1 MTLESNTLKVLT
13 VFGTRP
19 EAIKLAPVIWEFRKY
34 PDRVVSK
41 VCVTAQHRQMLDQVL
56 QIFQINPDY
65 DLNIMQ
71 DNQSPSYV
79 AAKVLMELERVIQR
93 EKPDWVLVQ
102 GDTTTVAAAAMAAYY
117 AGVKV
122 GHVEAGLR
130 TGDKWRPF
138 PEEINRRIVGVI
150 ADLHFAPTALARA
163 NLLREGAAPEAVV
176 VTGNPVIDALRW
188 IAAQPPSP
196 AAIELLA
203 RAGVPDGR
211 LLVLVTAH
219 RRESFGAGIL
229 AICQA
234 LAELAERFPELTIL
248 YPVHPNPNVRQPVL
262 QALGRIPNIVLTEP
276 LDYATLVHIMAQAVL
291 VLTDSGGIQ
300 EEAPSLGKPVLVL
313 REVTE
318 RPEAIQ
324 AGTARL
330 VGTDPQ
336 RIVSETIRLL
346 TDPAE
351 YNRMA
356 RAVNPYGDGRA
367 AERIV
372 SALLGEPFQPFD
384 PENAVEEAES

>member
-1 MTLESNTLKVLT
+1 LKVLA

-19 EAIKLAPVIWEFRKY
+19 EVIKLAPVIRELRKY
-34 PDRVVSK
+34 PDRVMCK
-41 VCVTAQHRQMLDQVL
+41 VCVTAQHRQMLDQML
-56 QIFQINPDY
+56 QVFQIQPDY

-79 AAKVLMELERVIQR
+79 AARVLMELEGVIQR
-93 EKPDWVLVQ
+93 EKPDWVLIQ
-102 GDTTTVAAAAMAAYY
+102 GDTTTVAAAALAAYY

-122 GHVEAGLR
+122 AHVEAGLR

-138 PEEINRRIVGVI
+138 PEEINRRVVGAI

-163 NLLREGAAPEAVV
+163 NLLREGVAPEAVV

-196 AAIELLA
+196 AAVELLA
-203 RAGVPDGR
+203 RAGVPSGQR
-211 LLVLVTAH
+211 LVLVTAH
-219 RRESFGAGIL
+219 RRESFGVGIL
-229 AICQA
+229 ALCQA

-248 YPVHPNPNVRQPVL
+248 YPVHPNPNVHRPVH
-262 QALGRIPNIVLTEP
+262 QILGRIPNIMLTEP
-276 LDYATLVHIMAQAVL
+276 LDYAILVHIMTQAVL

-336 RIVSETIRLL
+336 RIVSETVRLL

-372 SALLGEPFQPFD
+372 SALLGEPFQPFE
-384 PENAVEEAES
+384 PENVAKEVEFCC

>member
-1 MTLESNTLKVLT
+1 MKVLA

-19 EAIKLAPVIWEFRKY
+19 EVIKLAPVIRELRKY
-34 PDRVVSK
+34 PDRVMCK
-41 VCVTAQHRQMLDQVL
+41 VCVTAQHRQMLDQML
-56 QIFQINPDY
+56 QVFQIQPDY

-79 AAKVLMELERVIQR
+79 AARVLMGLEGVIQR

-102 GDTTTVAAAAMAAYY
+102 GDTTTVAAAALAAYY

-122 GHVEAGLR
+122 AHVEAGLR

-138 PEEINRRIVGVI
+138 PEEINRRVVGAI

-163 NLLREGAAPEAVV
+163 NLLREGVAPEAVV

-196 AAIELLA
+196 AAVELLA
-203 RAGVPDGR
+203 RAGVPGGR
-211 LLVLVTAH
+211 RLVLVTAH

-229 AICQA
+229 ALCQA
-234 LAELAERFPELTIL
+234 LAELAEGFPELMIL
-248 YPVHPNPNVRQPVL
+248 YPVHPNPNVHQPVY
-262 QALGRIPNIVLTEP
+262 QILGRIPNIMLTEP

-336 RIVSETIRLL
+336 RIVSETVRLL

-372 SALLGEPFQPFD
+372 SALLGEPFQPFE
-384 PENAVEEAES
+384 PENVAKEMEFCC